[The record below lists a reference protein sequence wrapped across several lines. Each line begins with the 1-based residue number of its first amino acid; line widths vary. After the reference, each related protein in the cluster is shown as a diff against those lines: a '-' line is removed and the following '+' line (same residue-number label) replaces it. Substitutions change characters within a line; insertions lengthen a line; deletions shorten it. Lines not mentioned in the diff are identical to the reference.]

1 MGDSGEKLQDEES
14 NREKSQ
20 TSRDTINV
28 CDQRAGRNV
37 TILIES
43 LMEIRYLKSV
53 SDTLVQTTPSL
64 DPPNKA

>member
-1 MGDSGEKLQDEES
+1 MGDSGEKLQDDES

-20 TSRDTINV
+20 TSRGTINV

-43 LMEIRYLKSV
+43 LIEIRYLKSA